1 MTDTAELVFCP
12 LGGVGE
18 IGMNMGLYGFGP
30 AKSRTWLMVDC
41 GVSFAGPD
49 LPGIDLIFPDIRF
62 IEAEK
67 KNLAGIVITHAHED
81 HYGALMDLWPR
92 LEAPLYVTP
101 FTAGLLKAKVY
112 GHGGLDIP
120 VNVVEQ
126 GSRIDIGPFDIELVA
141 MSHSIPEPTA
151 LAIRTKLG
159 TVLHSGDWKID
170 PQPGVGKPIDLKRL
184 GEIGD
189 EGVLAMVS
197 DSTNAVRDGVSPSEA
212 DVAKSLAEIIR
223 GAKYRVAVTTFAS
236 NVARLRSVAL
246 AAEECDRDVVVIGR
260 AMKRTLE
267 VATELGYMEGV
278 KPFLDEE
285 AYGYL
290 PRDKVLALCTG
301 SQGEAR
307 AALAR
312 IAGDDHRSV
321 TLNPGDMVIFSSRT
335 IPGNE
340 RAVNSIINSLVADG
354 VNVVTDRDGLVHVS
368 GHPRLGE
375 MKELYRLIRPRIAVP
390 VHGEAMHLAAHAR
403 FARKQGV
410 ETVLTGYNGTVLR
423 LAPGKPEAVGEVPVG
438 RLVMDGTMLLPPDV
452 SGVADRRRLSFAGV
466 VIASVVLDKAGNF
479 VADTEAAVLGLPE
492 VDAAGDDFEDIVAD
506 AIEEAVESIPR
517 KRRRDPEL
525 VREAARRAARAAVL
539 QRWGK
544 KPVCKILVSVID

>member
-1 MTDTAELVFCP
+1 MTDKAELVFCP

-30 AKSRTWLMVDC
+30 ANNRTWLMVDC

-49 LPGIDLIFPDIRF
+49 LPGVDLIMPDIRF
-62 IEAEK
+62 IEAER
-67 KNLAGIVITHAHED
+67 KNLAGIIITHAHED

-92 LEAPLYVTP
+92 LEAPVYCTP

-112 GHGGLDIP
+112 GHGGVDVP
-120 VNVVEQ
+120 VTVVEQ
-126 GSRIDIGPFDIELVA
+126 GSRIQVGPFDVELIA

-151 LAIRTKLG
+151 LAIRTEFG

-170 PQPGVGKPIDLKRL
+170 PEPGVGKPIDVKRL
-184 GEIGD
+184 REIGD
-189 EGVLAMVS
+189 EGVLALIS
-197 DSTNAVRDGVSPSEA
+197 DSTNATRVGVSPSEA
-212 DVAKSLAEIIR
+212 DVARSLTEIISK
-223 GAKYRVAVTTFAS
+223 AKHRVAVTTFAS
-236 NVARLRSVAL
+236 NVARLRAVAL
-246 AAEECDRDVVVIGR
+246 AAEACGRDVVVIGR
-260 AMKRTLE
+260 AMKRTID
-267 VATELGYMEGV
+267 VASELGYMDGI

-290 PRDKVLALCTG
+290 PRDKVVALCTG

-312 IAGDDHRSV
+312 IASDDHRAI
-321 TLNPGDMVIFSSRT
+321 TLNSGDLVIFSSRT

-340 RAVNSIINSLVADG
+340 REVNRIINALVSDG
-354 VNVVTDRDGLVHVS
+354 INVMTDKDGLVHVS

-375 MKELYRLIRPRIAVP
+375 MEQLYDMIRPKIALP
-390 VHGEAMHLAAHAR
+390 VHGEAMHLQAHAR

-410 ETVLTGYNGTVLR
+410 KTVITAYNGTMVR
-423 LAPGKPEAVGEVPVG
+423 IAPGKAEAIDEVPVG
-438 RLVMDGTMLLPPDV
+438 QMLKDGGMLVEPEF
-452 SGVADRRRLSFAGV
+452 SGVVERRRLSFGGV
-466 VIASVVLDKAGNF
+466 VVGSIVLNSSGEI
-479 VADTEAAVLGLPE
+479 VADTDVAIIGVPE
-492 VDAAGDDFEDIVAD
+492 VDDDGDDFEEIVID
-506 AIEEAVESIPR
+506 AIEGAIESIPR

-525 VREAARRAARAAVL
+525 VREAARRAARSAVV

-544 KPVCKILVSVID
+544 KPVCKILVSVV

>member
-1 MTDTAELVFCP
+1 MTDNAELVFCP

-30 AKSRTWLMVDC
+30 ANERTWLMVDC

-49 LPGIDLIFPDIRF
+49 LPGVDLIMPDIRF
-62 IEAEK
+62 IEAER
-67 KNLAGIVITHAHED
+67 KNLAGIIITHAHED

-92 LEAPLYVTP
+92 LEVPVYCTP

-112 GHGGLDIP
+112 GHGGVDVP
-120 VNVVEQ
+120 VTVVEQ
-126 GSRIDIGPFDIELVA
+126 GERIQVGPFDVELIA

-151 LAIRTKLG
+151 LAIRTEFG

-170 PQPGVGKPIDLKRL
+170 PEPGVGRPIDVKRL
-184 GEIGD
+184 REIGD
-189 EGVLAMVS
+189 EGVLALIS
-197 DSTNAVRDGVSPSEA
+197 DSTNATREGVSPSEA
-212 DVAKSLAEIIR
+212 DVARSLTEIISK
-223 GAKYRVAVTTFAS
+223 AKHRVAVTTFAS
-236 NVARLRSVAL
+236 NVARLRGVAL
-246 AAEECDRDVVVIGR
+246 AAEACDRDVVVIGR
-260 AMKRTLE
+260 AMKRTLD
-267 VATELGYMEGV
+267 VAAELGYMDGI

-312 IAGDDHRSV
+312 IASDDHRSI
-321 TLNPGDMVIFSSRT
+321 TLNSGDMVIFSSRT

-340 RAVNSIINSLVADG
+340 REVNRIINALVSDG
-354 VNVVTDRDGLVHVS
+354 INVMTDRDGLVHVS

-375 MKELYRLIRPRIAVP
+375 MEQLYDMIRPMIALP
-390 VHGEAMHLAAHAR
+390 VHGEAMHLEAHAR
-403 FARKQGV
+403 FARRQGV
-410 ETVLTGYNGTVLR
+410 KTVITAYNGTMVR
-423 LAPGKPEAVGEVPVG
+423 LAPGKAEAIDEVPVG
-438 RLVMDGTMLLPPDV
+438 QILKDGGMLVEPEF
-452 SGVADRRRLSFAGV
+452 SGVVERRRLSFGGV
-466 VIASVVLDKAGNF
+466 VVGSIVLNSSGEI
-479 VADTEAAVLGLPE
+479 VADTDVVVIGVPE
-492 VDAAGDDFEDIVAD
+492 VDEDGDDFEEIVID
-506 AIEEAVESIPR
+506 AIEGAIESIPR

-525 VREAARRAARAAVL
+525 VREAARRAARSAVV

-544 KPVCKILVSVID
+544 KPVCKILVSVV

>member
-1 MTDTAELVFCP
+1 MTDNAELVFCP

-30 AKSRTWLMVDC
+30 ANERTWLMVDC

-49 LPGIDLIFPDIRF
+49 LPGVDLIMPDIRF
-62 IEAEK
+62 IEAER
-67 KNLAGIVITHAHED
+67 KNLAGIIITHAHED

-92 LEAPLYVTP
+92 LEVPVYCTP

-112 GHGGLDIP
+112 GHGGVDVP
-120 VNVVEQ
+120 VTVVEQ
-126 GSRIDIGPFDIELVA
+126 GERIQVGPFDVELVA

-151 LAIRTKLG
+151 LAIRTEFG

-170 PQPGVGKPIDLKRL
+170 PEPGVGRPIDVKRL
-184 GEIGD
+184 REIGD
-189 EGVLAMVS
+189 EGVLALIS
-197 DSTNAVRDGVSPSEA
+197 DSTNATREGVSPSEA
-212 DVAKSLAEIIR
+212 DVARSLTEIISK
-223 GAKYRVAVTTFAS
+223 AKHRVAVTTFAS
-236 NVARLRSVAL
+236 NVARLRGVAL
-246 AAEECDRDVVVIGR
+246 AAEACDRDVVVIGR
-260 AMKRTLE
+260 AMKRTLD
-267 VATELGYMEGV
+267 VAAELGYMDGI

-312 IAGDDHRSV
+312 IASDDHRSI
-321 TLNPGDMVIFSSRT
+321 TLNSGDMVIFSSRT

-340 RAVNSIINSLVADG
+340 REVNRIINALVSDG
-354 VNVVTDRDGLVHVS
+354 INVMTDRDGLVHVS

-375 MKELYRLIRPRIAVP
+375 MEQLYDMIRPKIALP
-390 VHGEAMHLAAHAR
+390 VHGEAMHLEAHAR

-410 ETVLTGYNGTVLR
+410 KTVITAYNGTMVR
-423 LAPGKPEAVGEVPVG
+423 LAPGKAEAIDEVPVG
-438 RLVMDGTMLLPPDV
+438 QILKDGGMLVEPEF
-452 SGVADRRRLSFAGV
+452 SGVVERRRLSFGGV
-466 VIASVVLDKAGNF
+466 VVGSIVLNSAGEI
-479 VADTEAAVLGLPE
+479 VADTDVVVIGVPE
-492 VDAAGDDFEDIVAD
+492 VDEDGDDFEEIVID
-506 AIEEAVESIPR
+506 AIEGAIESIPR

-525 VREAARRAARAAVL
+525 VREAARRAARSAVV

-544 KPVCKILVSVID
+544 KPVCKILVSVV

>member
-1 MTDTAELVFCP
+1 MTDKAELVFCP

-49 LPGIDLIFPDIRF
+49 LPGIDLVLPDIAY
-62 IEAEK
+62 IESQRDR
-67 KNLAGIVITHAHED
+67 LAGIVITHAHED

-92 LEAPLYVTP
+92 LEAPLYATP

-112 GHGGLDIP
+112 GHGGLDLP
-120 VNVVEQ
+120 VNVMEQ
-126 GSRIDIGPFDIELVA
+126 GARFDVGPFNVELVA
-141 MSHSIPEPTA
+141 MSHSIPEPCA
-151 LAIRTKLG
+151 LAIRTPLG

-170 PQPGVGKPIDLKRL
+170 PEPGIGKPIDLKRL
-184 GEIGD
+184 GEIGA
-189 EGVLAMVS
+189 EGVLALVS
-197 DSTNAVRDGVSPSEA
+197 DSTNAVREGVSPSEA
-212 DVAKSLAEIIR
+212 DVAKSLTEIIR
-223 GAKYRVAVTTFAS
+223 GAKHRVAVTTFAS
-236 NVARLRSVAL
+236 NVARLKAVAL
-246 AAEECDRDVVVIGR
+246 AAEECDREVVVIGR
-260 AMKRTLE
+260 AMKRTLD
-267 VATELGYMEGV
+267 VAAELGYMDGV
-278 KPFLDEE
+278 KPFLDED

-312 IAGDDHRSV
+312 IAGDDHRAI
-321 TLNPGDMVIFSSRT
+321 TLNSGDLVIFSSRT

-340 RAVNSIINSLVADG
+340 RAVNSIINALVADG
-354 VNVVTDRDGLVHVS
+354 INVMTDRDGLVHVS

-375 MKELYRLIRPRIAVP
+375 MQELYGLIRPEIAVP
-390 VHGEAMHLAAHAR
+390 VHGEAMHLEAHAR

-410 ETVLTGYNGTVLR
+410 ERVVVGYNGSMIR
-423 LAPGKPEAVGEVPVG
+423 LAPGKAEVMHEVASG
-438 RLVMDGTMLLPPDV
+438 RLVKDGTMLLDPEA

-466 VIASVVLDKAGNF
+466 VIASIVLDEAGNL
-479 VADTEAAVLGLPE
+479 VADPEAVIIGVPE
-492 VDAAGDDFEDIVAD
+492 KDEEGEYFEDIVCD

-525 VREAARRAARAAVL
+525 VGEAARRAARAAVT

-544 KPVCKILVSVID
+544 KPVCKVLVSVV

>member
-1 MTDTAELVFCP
+1 MTDNAELVFCP

-30 AKSRTWLMVDC
+30 ANERTWLMVDC

-49 LPGIDLIFPDIRF
+49 LPGVDLIMPDIRF
-62 IEAEK
+62 IEAER
-67 KNLAGIVITHAHED
+67 KNLAGIIITHAHED

-92 LEAPLYVTP
+92 LEVPVYCTP

-112 GHGGLDIP
+112 GHGGVDVP
-120 VNVVEQ
+120 VTVVEQ
-126 GSRIDIGPFDIELVA
+126 GERIQVGPFDVELVA

-151 LAIRTKLG
+151 LAIRTEFG

-170 PQPGVGKPIDLKRL
+170 PEPGVGKPIDVKRL
-184 GEIGD
+184 REIGD
-189 EGVLAMVS
+189 EGVLALIS
-197 DSTNAVRDGVSPSEA
+197 DSTNATREGVSPSEA
-212 DVAKSLAEIIR
+212 DVARSLTEIISK
-223 GAKYRVAVTTFAS
+223 AKHRVAVTTFAS
-236 NVARLRSVAL
+236 NVARLRGVAL
-246 AAEECDRDVVVIGR
+246 AAEACDRDVVVIGR
-260 AMKRTLE
+260 AMKRTLD
-267 VATELGYMEGV
+267 VAAELGYMDGI

-312 IAGDDHRSV
+312 IASDDHRSI
-321 TLNPGDMVIFSSRT
+321 TLNSGDMVIFSSRT

-340 RAVNSIINSLVADG
+340 REVNRIINALVSDG
-354 VNVVTDRDGLVHVS
+354 INVMTDRDGLVHVS

-375 MKELYRLIRPRIAVP
+375 MEQLYDMIRPKIALP
-390 VHGEAMHLAAHAR
+390 VHGEAMHLEAHAR
-403 FARKQGV
+403 FARKKGV
-410 ETVLTGYNGTVLR
+410 KTVITAYNGTMVR
-423 LAPGKPEAVGEVPVG
+423 LAPGKAEAIDEVPVG
-438 RLVMDGTMLLPPDV
+438 QILKDGGMLVEPEF
-452 SGVADRRRLSFAGV
+452 SGVVERRRLSFGGV
-466 VIASVVLDKAGNF
+466 VVGSIVLNSAGEI
-479 VADTEAAVLGLPE
+479 VADTDVVVIGVPE
-492 VDAAGDDFEDIVAD
+492 VDEDGDDFEEIVID
-506 AIEEAVESIPR
+506 AIEGAIESIPR

-525 VREAARRAARAAVL
+525 VREAARRAARSAVV

-544 KPVCKILVSVID
+544 KPVCKILVSVV

>member
-1 MTDTAELVFCP
+1 MTDKAELVFCP

-30 AKSRTWLMVDC
+30 ANERTWLMVDC

-49 LPGIDLIFPDIRF
+49 LPGVDLIMPDIRF
-62 IEAEK
+62 IEAER
-67 KNLAGIVITHAHED
+67 KNLAGIIITHAHED

-92 LEAPLYVTP
+92 LEAPVYCTP

-112 GHGGLDIP
+112 GHGGVDVP
-120 VNVVEQ
+120 VTVVEQ
-126 GSRIDIGPFDIELVA
+126 GSRIQVGPFDVELIA

-151 LAIRTKLG
+151 LAIRTEFG

-170 PQPGVGKPIDLKRL
+170 PEPGVGKPIDVKRL
-184 GEIGD
+184 REIGD
-189 EGVLAMVS
+189 EGVLALIS
-197 DSTNAVRDGVSPSEA
+197 DSTNATREGVSPSEA
-212 DVAKSLAEIIR
+212 DVARSLTEIISK
-223 GAKYRVAVTTFAS
+223 AKHRVAVTTFAS
-236 NVARLRSVAL
+236 NVARLRAVAL
-246 AAEECDRDVVVIGR
+246 AADACGRDVVVIGR
-260 AMKRTLE
+260 AMKRTID
-267 VATELGYMEGV
+267 VASELGYMDGI

-290 PRDKVLALCTG
+290 PRDKVVALCTG

-312 IAGDDHRSV
+312 IASDDHRAI
-321 TLNPGDMVIFSSRT
+321 TLNSGDLVIFSSRT

-340 RAVNSIINSLVADG
+340 REVNRIINALVSDG
-354 VNVVTDRDGLVHVS
+354 VNVMTDKDGLVHVS

-375 MKELYRLIRPRIAVP
+375 MEQLYDMIRPKIALP

-410 ETVLTGYNGTVLR
+410 KTVITAYNGTMVR
-423 LAPGKPEAVGEVPVG
+423 IAPGKAEAIDEVPVG
-438 RLVMDGTMLLPPDV
+438 QMLKDGGMLVEPEF
-452 SGVADRRRLSFAGV
+452 SGVVERRRLSFGGV
-466 VIASVVLDKAGNF
+466 VVGSIVLNSSGEI
-479 VADTEAAVLGLPE
+479 VADTDVAIIGVPE
-492 VDAAGDDFEDIVAD
+492 VDDDGDDFEEIVID
-506 AIEEAVESIPR
+506 AIEGAIESIPR

-525 VREAARRAARAAVL
+525 VREAARRAARSAVV

-544 KPVCKILVSVID
+544 KPVCKILVSVV

>member
-1 MTDTAELVFCP
+1 MTDNAELVFCP

-30 AKSRTWLMVDC
+30 ANERTWLMVDC

-49 LPGIDLIFPDIRF
+49 LPGVDLIMPDIRF
-62 IEAEK
+62 IEAER
-67 KNLAGIVITHAHED
+67 KNLAGIIITHAHED

-92 LEAPLYVTP
+92 LEVPVYCTP

-112 GHGGLDIP
+112 GHGGVDVP
-120 VNVVEQ
+120 VTVVEQ
-126 GSRIDIGPFDIELVA
+126 GERIQVGPFDVELVA

-151 LAIRTKLG
+151 LAIRTEFG

-170 PQPGVGKPIDLKRL
+170 PEPGVGKPIDVKRL
-184 GEIGD
+184 REIGD
-189 EGVLAMVS
+189 EGVLALIS
-197 DSTNAVRDGVSPSEA
+197 DSTNATREGVSPSEA
-212 DVAKSLAEIIR
+212 DVARSLTEIISK
-223 GAKYRVAVTTFAS
+223 AKHRVAVTTFAS
-236 NVARLRSVAL
+236 NVARLRGVAL
-246 AAEECDRDVVVIGR
+246 AAEACDRDVVVIGR
-260 AMKRTLE
+260 AMKRTLD
-267 VATELGYMEGV
+267 VAAELGYMDGI

-312 IAGDDHRSV
+312 IASDDHRSI
-321 TLNPGDMVIFSSRT
+321 TLNSGDMVIFSSRT

-340 RAVNSIINSLVADG
+340 REVNRIINALVSDG
-354 VNVVTDRDGLVHVS
+354 INVMTDRDGLVHVS

-375 MKELYRLIRPRIAVP
+375 MEQLYDMIRPKIALP
-390 VHGEAMHLAAHAR
+390 VHGEAMHLEAHAR

-410 ETVLTGYNGTVLR
+410 KTVITAYNGTMVR
-423 LAPGKPEAVGEVPVG
+423 LAPGKAEAIDEVPVG
-438 RLVMDGTMLLPPDV
+438 QILKDGGMLVEPEF
-452 SGVADRRRLSFAGV
+452 SGVVERRRLSFGGV
-466 VIASVVLDKAGNF
+466 VVGSIVLNSAGEI
-479 VADTEAAVLGLPE
+479 VADTDVVVIGVPE
-492 VDAAGDDFEDIVAD
+492 VDEDGDDFEEIVID
-506 AIEEAVESIPR
+506 AIEGAIESIPR

-525 VREAARRAARAAVL
+525 VREAARRAARSAVV

-544 KPVCKILVSVID
+544 KPVCKILVSVV